1 MEDLFEGRMALRKRP
16 LIYITMVDF
25 SSYPDPKAQH

>member
-25 SSYPDPKAQH
+25 SYPDPKAQH